1 MDLGMEHH
9 GGKVP
14 FLSHRIGGHRVLT
27 QLINGDM
34 NLDWAEV
41 VSAWVLH

>member
-1 MDLGMEHH
+1 MEHH

-14 FLSHRIGGHRVLT
+14 LLSHRIGGHMALT
-27 QLINGDM
+27 QLINGDV
-34 NLDWAEV
+34 NLDHWAEV